1 MRARIYTNGGNMTGG
16 FTFNGGVMTGA
27 LLLAGNPSEAL
38 EAAAKQYVDS
48 SLVNLNAT
56 NVSTGILPTARLP
69 SFAGDLVKPAG
80 SSTINLAPTGVTAGD
95 FIKPTIDEKGR
106 VVGGG
111 VLTEADVPNMS
122 WNKVSVDRPDTLS
135 EYGITDGVNLSGGIL
150 SGFLT
155 YSGSVTQP
163 LQAVNKQ
170 YVDVTLSNATGI
182 SIGDIIRKPYT
193 TTPAGFLKCN
203 GAEVDKT
210 TYNTLYSVI
219 GDRFNKNQ
227 QWTSGRPWHN
237 QYTINDTQVGELN
250 SWVSSGNLPTAL
262 YAGWAFA
269 TKNRVYYCCGW
280 TSAYV
285 NTVYTALINADGTL
299 GSWTTTTA
307 FPFSCG
313 YAQAVVVKKYVYI
326 IGAWTGSGSNTVYYT
341 TINADGTI
349 GSWGTLNTFPAAA
362 SFVHPIVTNNRI
374 YICGGHDGSNVV
386 STVWTAPI
394 NNSGLIGS
402 WSAATSLPIAMNY
415 YSLAVTKN
423 RVYLL
428 GGSPGGNNALNT
440 VYTAVINADGT
451 IGTWSTATPLPTA
464 MYYMMCYTTKNRIY
478 LLGGHTGAAQSNT
491 CMSAAINADGTIG
504 TWSVSAPLPYNLSH
518 SAIVATKG
526 KLHLLGGHNGSG
538 GIATVLSHTIS
549 GGLND
554 YSDYYAEDKTNYLMP
569 GNGKPWQQQFQY
581 NTAQNTS
588 VINWT
593 ASGNIPSAIGL
604 GTSFVTKNRVYY
616 VSGSNG
622 SGYVGTVQTAP
633 INADGTLGSWTIGTA
648 IPATFYGA
656 QAVLTKNRVYVI
668 GGNYSSGANNV
679 WSAPINSDG
688 TIGTWVGGP
697 NFPITNYYH
706 NCIVTKNRLYVI
718 GGYNGSSYL
727 SSVYYAMIN
736 SDGTIG
742 AWNTGTSLP
751 IAVNGFAL
759 AMTKNRIH
767 LVGGWTGSSNTNVY
781 STVVNSDGSIGT
793 WTLSGT
799 IPNTMNCS
807 SVLVTKDKMY
817 LFGGDQGSSAI
828 TNVITAGINADG
840 TLGLWTQDQ
849 PLAAAYQSQCG
860 FATSTRYY
868 LIGNWAAG
876 GPQTAIYSALING
889 VTNDYSPYYDGTVV
903 AQDSTSDYNYMMPG
917 SARPW
922 VQQYQ
927 INMSQASDLTWTA
940 GPSLPVATNAFS
952 VITTKNRV
960 YGFFNGPA
968 ANANIYTA
976 IINSD
981 GTIGTWSV
989 AGGIGVTWGSGE
1001 ALVIKNK
1008 VYLIGGGWNGGYS
1021 SNAIYVATINADGT
1035 LGTFALSPSTM
1046 PYSASDPYVFNTNNR
1061 IYIVGGYNGSYL
1073 NYVYSC
1079 PINSDGTLGAW
1090 VQATNFPSVFTEGSV
1105 VITKNRVYLIGG
1117 YNGSH
1122 VGTIYTAPIQT
1133 NGFIGAWSSAGSLPS
1148 NVHGGTMYTT
1158 NNRVYIIG
1166 GSNGVSYQ
1174 NTVYYAPIYV
1184 DGTIGAW
1191 TSGTAYP
1198 EAVSGLECIS
1208 TSTKLYVMGGYKLSP
1223 TGPIATVYQATITG
1237 GLNDVSPYYDGSVS
1251 YTDANIVMASTFF
1264 LPDLTQSEKFD
1275 STSYIKY

>member
-1 MRARIYTNGGNMTGG
+1 MRARVYSNGGNSTGG

-27 LLLAGNPSEAL
+27 LYLAGNPSEPL
-38 EAAAKQYVDS
+38 EAAAKQYIDS
-48 SLVNLNAT
+48 SLVNISASNIA
-56 NVSTGILPTARLP
+56 TGILPTGRLP
-69 SFAGDLVKPAG
+69 SFTGDLIKPAG
-80 SSTINLAPTGVTAGD
+80 SSTINIAPTGVAAGD
-95 FIKPTIDEKGR
+95 FVKPTINAKGL
-106 VVGGG
+106 VTGGG
-111 VLTEADVPNMS
+111 SLLEADIPNLS
-122 WNKVSVDRPDTLS
+122 WDKISLGRPTTMLG
-135 EYGITDGVNLSGGIL
+135 YGITDGFGVSGGTL

-155 YSGSVTQP
+155 YNGVISTGM
-163 LQAVNKQ
+163 QAATKQ
-170 YVDVTLSNATGI
+170 YIDVTLSSATGI
-182 SIGDIIRKPYT
+182 SIGDVIRKPFT
-193 TTPAGFLKCN
+193 TTPSGFLKCN
-203 GAEVDKT
+203 GAEVSKT
-210 TYNTLYSVI
+210 TYSTLYSVI
-219 GDRFNKNQ
+219 GDRFSKSQ
-227 QWTSGRPWHN
+227 VWTSGRPWVE
-237 QYTINDTQVGELN
+237 QYNINETQSGDLTWIPNGTIPD
-250 SWVSSGNLPTAL
+250 AR
-262 YAGWAFA
+262 YASFAFM
-269 TKNRVYYCCGW
+269 TKNRVYFGTGW

-285 NTVYTALINADGTL
+285 SAMYYALINADGTL
-299 GSWTTTTA
+299 GPWVTTTS
-307 FPFSCG
+307 FPFACG
-313 YAQAVVVKKYVYI
+313 YAQAIVIKKFVYV
-326 IGAWTGSGSNTVYYT
+326 IGAWTGGGSNTVYYAP
-341 TINADGTI
+341 INADGSI
-349 GSWGTLNTFPAAA
+349 GAWGTHNTFATAA
-362 SFVHPIVTNNRI
+362 SFVQPIVTNNRI
-374 YICGGHDGSNVV
+374 YICGGNDGSNVV

-394 NNSGLIGS
+394 SSSGVIGT
-402 WSAATSLPIAMNY
+402 WATGTSLPVTLDY
-415 YSLAVTKN
+415 YSLVITKN
-423 RVYLL
+423 RVYLC
-428 GGSPGGNNALNT
+428 GGLNNGASTGSNS
-440 VYTAVINADGT
+440 VYTAVINSDGTIGVWSVANSLPYGVYYAQSYVTKNKVYLIGGHNGSAQIPNCCSAPINTDGT
-451 IGTWSTATPLPTA
+451 IGTWKIDNFLPT
-464 MYYMMCYTTKNRIY
+464 
-478 LLGGHTGAAQSNT
+478 
-491 CMSAAINADGTIG
+491 
-504 TWSVSAPLPYNLSH
+504 NLSH
-518 SAIVATKG
+518 STLITTKG
-526 KLHLLGGHNGSG
+526 KIHLLGGHNGSG
-538 GIATVLSHTIS
+538 GISTIHTANIS

-554 YSDYYAEDKTNYLMP
+554 YSSFSEDDRTNYFLP

-633 INADGTLGSWTIGTA
+633 INADGTLGTWTIGTA

-688 TIGTWVGGP
+688 TVGTWVGGP

-718 GGYNGSSYL
+718 GGYNGASYL

-736 SDGTIG
+736 PDGTIG

-751 IAVNGFAL
+751 IAVNCFAL

-767 LVGGWTGSSNTNVY
+767 LVGGWSGSSNTNVY

-799 IPNTMNCS
+799 IPNTMNSS
-807 SVLVTKDKMY
+807 SVLVTKNKMY

-828 TNVITAGINADG
+828 TNVITAGINTDG
-840 TLGLWTQDQ
+840 TLGAWTQDQ

-903 AQDSTSDYNYMMPG
+903 AQDGTFDYNYMMPG

-940 GPSLPVATNAFS
+940 GPSLPVATNSFS

-976 IINSD
+976 VINSD

-989 AGGIGVTWGSGE
+989 AGGIGVTWGAGD

-1008 VYLIGGGWNGGYS
+1008 VYLIGGGWNGGFS

-1046 PYSASDPYVFNTNNR
+1046 PYSASDPYVFNTNSR

-1079 PINSDGTLGAW
+1079 PINTDGTLGAW
-1090 VQATNFPSVFTEGSV
+1090 IQATNFPSVFTEGSV
-1105 VITKNRVYLIGG
+1105 VVTKNRVYLIGG

-1174 NTVYYAPIYV
+1174 NTVYYAPIDV

-1191 TSGTAYP
+1191 TAGTAYP

-1208 TSTKLYVMGGYKLSP
+1208 TSTKLYAMGGYKLSP

-1264 LPDLTQSEKFD
+1264 LPDLSQSEKFD